1 VIVHHKTNNYIGAI
15 RTNID
20 RQVLFVPDG
29 DTIIN
34 LIYDFSVD
42 VGDSIII
49 DGIGSQYTFLVVSID
64 SILITNNYRKRISLM
79 GINYLHEEWIEGIGS
94 TFGLLATWFNR
105 HWEFYDYGLTCYME
119 NGIQIY
125 PERGTGCNLC
135 DILTNTNGIYTRHSI
150 TIIPNPLLKESRIL
164 YPSEIHP
171 ILINVYSVEGRLVY
185 SKDIKDD
192 QNISINRDM
201 FDHGIFILELIDNQ
215 NNSFKKKFIAL

>member
-1 VIVHHKTNNYIGAI
+1 
-15 RTNID
+15 
-20 RQVLFVPDG
+20 
-29 DTIIN
+29 
-34 LIYDFSVD
+34 
-42 VGDSIII
+42 
-49 DGIGSQYTFLVVSID
+49 
-64 SILITNNYRKRISLM
+64 
-79 GINYLHEEWIEGIGS
+79 
-94 TFGLLATWFNR
+94 
-105 HWEFYDYGLTCYME
+105 ME